1 MQPCLSVQV
10 LSLEPQVLLFSVFL
24 RWDVTLIQAVHL
36 LARQALHF
44 PLFTDCATPGLVI
57 RLPHQLPLGIG
68 EFLRQP
74 CLIGVEVVNVAQLGF
89 GSRFLRCACLCV
101 QSLPVLGFCVIGGR
115 LLRLMVFFA
124 SSAYVACAGSYGFRS
139 VFQFHIL
146 CDTQPA
152 LLCCLALCVQ
162 PRQRHVAPRL
172 VHVADDTL
180 ASALF
185 DEPHAFPDEDRGAE
199 RVVFGDSAAYGVV
212 VECCGLRG
220 RVFCA
225 WPSRGCDLGEIVLF
239 IPSEALVGVLACEF
253 ADEPAMA
260 IVKVA
265 FVFKHPHQVVAHVAA
280 LGQRCAAVH
289 CLLGGAVLDVAGGVV
304 AEAFIGG
311 LWQWAADTS
320 QCSMLGLQD
329 APGGVVLVGDVSTQT
344 VAAGA

>member
-1 MQPCLSVQV
+1 MLRILGGAQPTLFGS
-10 LSLEPQVLLFSVFL
+10 LSLS
-24 RWDVTLIQAVHL
+24 IQA
-36 LARQALHF
+36 RQ
-44 PLFTDCATPGLVI
+44 
-57 RLPHQLPLGIG
+57 R
-68 EFLRQP
+68 
-74 CLIGVEVVNVAQLGF
+74 
-89 GSRFLRCACLCV
+89 
-101 QSLPVLGFCVIGGR
+101 
-115 LLRLMVFFA
+115 
-124 SSAYVACAGSYGFRS
+124 YVAA
-139 VFQFHIL
+139 
-146 CDTQPA
+146 
-152 LLCCLALCVQ
+152 
-162 PRQRHVAPRL
+162 RL
-172 VHVADDTL
+172 VHVTDDGA

-280 LGQRCAAVH
+280 LRQGCAAVH
-289 CLLGGAVLDVAGGVV
+289 CLLGGVVLDVAGRVV
-304 AEAFIGG
+304 AEGLVGG

-320 QCSMLGLQD
+320 QCTVLGLQD
-329 APGGVVLVGDVSTQT
+329 APGGVVAMAA
-344 VAAGA
+344 VALQAVPAGA

>member
-1 MQPCLSVQV
+1 M
-10 LSLEPQVLLFSVFL
+10 
-24 RWDVTLIQAVHL
+24 
-36 LARQALHF
+36 
-44 PLFTDCATPGLVI
+44 
-57 RLPHQLPLGIG
+57 
-68 EFLRQP
+68 
-74 CLIGVEVVNVAQLGF
+74 
-89 GSRFLRCACLCV
+89 
-101 QSLPVLGFCVIGGR
+101 
-115 LLRLMVFFA
+115 
-124 SSAYVACAGSYGFRS
+124 
-139 VFQFHIL
+139 
-146 CDTQPA
+146 
-152 LLCCLALCVQ
+152 ALCVQ

-280 LGQRCAAVH
+280 LGQRCAALH

-329 APGGVVLVGDVSTQT
+329 APGGVVAMAA
-344 VAAGA
+344 VALQAVPAGA